1 MTAKANTKGLEGV
14 VASETALSFIDGQKG
29 ILSYRGYNIHDLAP
43 NASFLES
50 VFLLWNDRLP
60 TRDELETFE
69 SEIAALRALD
79 PLTLDVLHRLPTD
92 TTPMAALRT
101 ATSVEGTTDPDA
113 EDNSAEANLRKAKRL
128 VARFPTMVA
137 AFHRM
142 RGGHDPLDP
151 DPSLSLAADF
161 VRMAIGEAGTD
172 EAAEA
177 LDRTLLLYLDHG
189 FNASTFTCRVIA
201 ATLGDMHSAV
211 CGGVG
216 ALKGSL
222 HGGANAKAMETL
234 LEIGEIA
241 NAAGWLQK
249 AFDEKRKIM
258 GFGHRVYKTEDPRA
272 THLRE
277 MSATLTKQAG
287 LDKYYEISRYLE
299 DEIRA
304 QKGINPNVDFYCAT
318 VYYSLGLPIDL
329 YTPIFAMGRIGG
341 WSAHVMEQ
349 HADNRLIRPRARY
362 VGGMDLPWVPMGER
376 T

>member
-1 MTAKANTKGLEGV
+1 MTAQAKSKGLEGV
-14 VASETALSFIDGQKG
+14 VASETSLSFIDGEEG
-29 ILSYRGYNIHDLAP
+29 ILIYRGYNIHDLAP

-60 TRDELETFE
+60 TGDELEAFE
-69 SEIAALRALD
+69 AELSQLRALD
-79 PLTLDVLHRLPTD
+79 PRTLDILRLLPTD

-101 ATSVEGTTDPDA
+101 AASVEGTVDPDA
-113 EDNSAEANLRKAKRL
+113 EDNSPEANLRKAKRL
-128 VARFPTMVA
+128 VASFPTMIA
-137 AFHRM
+137 AFHRL
-142 RGGHDPLDP
+142 RSGAEPVDP
-151 DPSLSLAADF
+151 DPSMSLAADF
-161 VRMAIGEAGTD
+161 IRMANGEPGTE
-172 EAAEA
+172 EAAAA

-211 CGGVG
+211 TGGVG

-222 HGGANAKAMETL
+222 HGGANAKAMEML
-234 LEIGEIA
+234 LEIGSFE
-241 NAAGWLQK
+241 NAAPFLEK
-249 AFDEKRKIM
+249 AFAEKRKIM
-258 GFGHRVYKTEDPRA
+258 GFGHRVYRTEDPRA

-277 MSATLTKQAG
+277 MSAQLTKQAG
-287 LDKYYEISRYLE
+287 LEEYYKISRYLE
-299 DEIRA
+299 DEIVG

-318 VYYSLGLPIDL
+318 VYYALGLPIDL

-362 VGGMDLPWVPMGER
+362 VGGMDLPWVPMDQR
-376 T
+376 